1 MKKMILQG
9 VLYTKQILPVSTFM
23 ELNGFLIGSAIKYI
37 WTFKVD
43 TPTAGRPVLQNGYY
57 YTFANTSQ
65 CCIIWYAPFIEV
77 IN

>member
-23 ELNGFLIGSAIKYI
+23 ELIGFLIGSAIKYI

-43 TPTAGRPVLQNGYY
+43 TPTAGHPVLWQYNQ
-57 YTFANTSQ
+57 TNVSANLSP
-65 CCIIWYAPFIEV
+65 IL
-77 IN
+77 NKKLK

>member
-1 MKKMILQG
+1 MILQG

-43 TPTAGRPVLQNGYY
+43 TPTAGHPVVCTILS
-57 YTFANTSQ
+57 FCDLKEFKSQ
-65 CCIIWYAPFIEV
+65 YPISSV
-77 IN
+77 LT

>member
-1 MKKMILQG
+1 MILQG

-43 TPTAGRPVLQNGYY
+43 TPIAGHPVVPTYLHSFDHGPRQ
-57 YTFANTSQ
+57 TKKKTPIQ
-65 CCIIWYAPFIEV
+65 PRRTMKEQ
-77 IN
+77 

>member
-1 MKKMILQG
+1 MILQG

-43 TPTAGRPVLQNGYY
+43 TPTAGHPVVNKDFEG
-57 YTFANTSQ
+57 ANILVLIVS
-65 CCIIWYAPFIEV
+65 FH
-77 IN
+77 

>member
-43 TPTAGRPVLQNGYY
+43 TPTAGHPVAIHLKRVEMLFLAQGCRV
-57 YTFANTSQ
+57 Q
-65 CCIIWYAPFIEV
+65 
-77 IN
+77 

>member
-1 MKKMILQG
+1 MILQG

-43 TPTAGRPVLQNGYY
+43 TPTAGHPVEQNHGG
-57 YTFANTSQ
+57 T
-65 CCIIWYAPFIEV
+65 
-77 IN
+77 

>member
-43 TPTAGRPVLQNGYY
+43 TPTAGHPVDTKGPALGHNWPI
-57 YTFANTSQ
+57 T
-65 CCIIWYAPFIEV
+65 
-77 IN
+77 

>member
-1 MKKMILQG
+1 MILQD

-43 TPTAGRPVLQNGYY
+43 TPTAGHPVGMMISVLK
-57 YTFANTSQ
+57 
-65 CCIIWYAPFIEV
+65 P
-77 IN
+77 